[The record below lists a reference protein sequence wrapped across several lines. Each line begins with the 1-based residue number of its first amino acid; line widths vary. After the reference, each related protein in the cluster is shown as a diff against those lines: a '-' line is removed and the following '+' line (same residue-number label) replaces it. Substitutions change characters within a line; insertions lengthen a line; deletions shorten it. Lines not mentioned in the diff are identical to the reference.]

1 MPKNKF
7 TLWEKDGKIMLDP
20 SGTPYGYI
28 PTWWKFTWDFD
39 SGSTD
44 SESNFSESDFTV
56 TASVQVSFYLFYGW
70 LSGRIFAKTISTNS
84 QNSNCE
90 VTVERTSINTL
101 QITMTKGENTS
112 PFSSKG
118 ELTLCVDPF
127 QRFATTIEKDL
138 AQYPEE
144 FVPNIR
150 TDLPTSPFPDAQINY
165 NINML

>member
-7 TLWEKDGKIMLDP
+7 TLWEKDGKIMLDQ

-44 SESNFSESDFTV
+44 SESDFTV
-56 TASVQVSFYLFYGW
+56 TASVRVSFYLFYGS

-90 VTVERTSINTL
+90 VTVERTSIDTL

-127 QRFATTIEKDL
+127 QRFTTTIEKDL

>member
-7 TLWEKDGKIMLDP
+7 TLWEKDGKIVLNQ

-28 PTWWKFTWDFD
+28 PTWWKVVWDFD

-44 SESNFSESDFTV
+44 REEAFIAD
-56 TASVQVSFYLFYGW
+56 ASIQVSFYMFYGQ
-70 LSGRIFAKTISTNS
+70 LSGRIFAKTISTTS

-90 VTVERTSINTL
+90 VTVERTSIDTL
-101 QITMTKGENTS
+101 QILMTKKENTS

-118 ELTLCVDPF
+118 ELTLCVDPYF
-127 QRFATTIEKDL
+127 YSAVNIENDL
-138 AQYPEE
+138 EQHPEK
-144 FVPNIR
+144 FVPELR
-150 TDLPTSPFPDAQINY
+150 TDLPTSPFPDAQINR